1 MTQNLRVVARL
12 VAFSDQI
19 EALKE
24 VLLDLVPAT
33 RAELGC
39 IQYDLCQNID
49 NPAEFTFVEEWI
61 SEDALKA
68 HLAGENIKRA
78 IDKLNGLVANA
89 PDIRVYRQLR

>member
-1 MTQNLRVVARL
+1 MTQTLRVVARV

-24 VLLDLVPAT
+24 VLLDLVQTT
-33 RAELGC
+33 RSEPGC

-49 NPAEFTFVEEWI
+49 NSAEFTFVEEWA

-68 HLAGENIKRA
+68 HLAGENIKQA
-78 IDKLNGLVANA
+78 INKINGLVANA
-89 PDIRVYRQLR
+89 PDIRIYHQIA